1 MALTL
6 DGRHTQV
13 FPVMSDA
20 RVGLDRKVV
29 RTDRLRTHC
38 DVRFASLHR
47 VLVSIV
53 DKGIEEDPKD
63 LEMLLACLQFV
74 DHLVSLVERDV
85 LLSTEVKECL
95 IRLLELELVS
105 SADSFL
111 IKISRV

>member
-1 MALTL
+1 VALAL

-13 FPVMSDA
+13 FPVLADA

-29 RTDRLRTHC
+29 WTDRLRTDC
-38 DVRFASLHR
+38 DVRFAFLRR

-53 DKGIEEDPKD
+53 DKGIEEDPED

-74 DHLVSLVERDV
+74 DHLVGLVERDV
-85 LLSTEVKECL
+85 LFSTEVKECL

>member
-1 MALTL
+1 VALAL

-38 DVRFASLHR
+38 DVRFASFHR

-53 DKGIEEDPKD
+53 DKGIEEDPED